1 MSKKEKETHN
11 FNVIRE
17 EKNWEE
23 CENIMESFR
32 DLLNKNKLLE
42 AINVLDQI
50 ITLET
55 PENKV
60 KTLTILS
67 SFYEDHHQ
75 S

>member
-1 MSKKEKETHN
+1 MMET
-11 FNVIRE
+11 FQ
-17 EKNWEE
+17 
-23 CENIMESFR
+23 

-50 ITLET
+50 ITLES